1 MGEVQLGA
9 QLGCNTSDIKS
20 TLFAP
25 LKSPLV
31 SMEEKERK
39 TDSTKNL
46 CKRRTT
52 VGR

>member
-9 QLGCNTSDIKS
+9 QPGCNTSDIKS
-20 TLFAP
+20 NMFAS
-25 LKSPLV
+25 LKSPMM

>member
-1 MGEVQLGA
+1 MGEVQLEA
-9 QLGCNTSDIKS
+9 QPGYNTSHTKS
-20 TLFAP
+20 NIFAP

-39 TDSTKNL
+39 TDSPKNL

>member
-9 QLGCNTSDIKS
+9 QLGYNTSDIKS
-20 TLFAP
+20 NIFAH

-39 TDSTKNL
+39 PDSTQNL
-46 CKRRTT
+46 GERRTT